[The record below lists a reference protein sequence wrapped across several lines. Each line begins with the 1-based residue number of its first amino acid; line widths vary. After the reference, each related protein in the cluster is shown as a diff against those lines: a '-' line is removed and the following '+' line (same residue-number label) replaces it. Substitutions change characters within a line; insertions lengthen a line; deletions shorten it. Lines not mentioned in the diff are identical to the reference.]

1 MNTESGEIAI
11 LFTDIEGS
19 TRLWEESPDRMSLAL
34 AKHDVKARQAVQ
46 DNDGV
51 IVKTTGDGLYA
62 AFEDPLNALNAILM
76 LQQALADHE
85 QTAGVQLKL
94 RGGLHFGTV
103 ERRDN
108 DFFGPPVNRA
118 ARIMGVAHGGQILVS
133 KALADRLAAR
143 LPDGAS
149 LRDLGGVRLKDLA
162 EPEHIYQVVHPKL
175 RQDFPPLRSL
185 EATPNNLP
193 QQLTAFFGRER
204 ELEEIRSLLKKVRL
218 LTLLGMGGLGKT
230 RLSLQIAADELDAYP
245 DGVWFLDLAPIR
257 DPALI
262 PQVAAHCLH
271 LQEEAGRAITDTL
284 CAFLKQRTLLLIF
297 DNCEHLIRECAELAN
312 LLLRAAPGLRI
323 LATSREALRVP
334 GEQIYAL
341 FPLSVPAPSA
351 DLETLAKADSVQLLL
366 DRVRLQKPGF
376 ALTEKEAPAVIELCS
391 RLEGIP
397 LALEL
402 AAARMRTLSVAE
414 INRRLS
420 DRFKLLTGGGRV
432 LLERQQTLR
441 ALVDWS
447 YDLLSDSERVLFARL
462 AVFAGGFELAAAE
475 EIAGADPLQSDD
487 VLDLLT
493 LLIDKSLL
501 QADESGDSTRYR
513 MLETLRDYARER
525 LIERGEIAA
534 TAVRHCEFYLGVA
547 KAANHA
553 LQGPE
558 QASWTERLQ
567 SELDNLRAAIALTLE
582 GGADPILSVKFE
594 CALMSFWILRGYLSE
609 GRKYVQSSLALPA
622 VQAVDLAHA
631 HALYVGAALAN
642 SQGDYAAA
650 RRMLEA
656 CLAARRRLGNPGEL
670 AATLSTLAHVRLHE
684 GDAEG
689 ARADE
694 EEALTIFRDTGNR
707 LGEAC
712 TLLHLAQRSLDLED
726 YATGRGYLEECSRLA
741 LHMEYS
747 DIMSACERGFGDL
760 ALEAGDPVQARMYF
774 ARSLAICRKS
784 GNRRY
789 EAISLYCLGKAD
801 LIAGAL
807 DLALER
813 LSTALELFR
822 SFEMDEHLLDGAECF
837 GDLLHHRGMPEA
849 AVRLY
854 AATEARRRKLALVR
868 PPRGERRWQALLAAA
883 RDALGEA
890 FGAQWTTG
898 EGHMIDEAIAQA
910 LRAGAPEV
918 EIQRA
923 GG

>member
-19 TRLWEESPDRMSLAL
+19 TKLWEESPDQMSLAL
-34 AKHDVKARQAVQ
+34 SRHDAEARQAVHG
-46 DNDGV
+46 NGGV
-51 IVKTTGDGLYA
+51 IVKTTGDGMYA
-62 AFEDPLNALNAILM
+62 AFDDPFNALNAIIA
-76 LQQALADHE
+76 LQQSLADRDA
-85 QTAGVQLKL
+85 TAGIQLKL

-108 DFFGPPVNRA
+108 DFFGPPVNRT

-133 KALADRLAAR
+133 QALADRLAAR
-143 LPDGAS
+143 LPDGVS

-162 EPEHIYQVVHPKL
+162 EPERLYQVIHPEL
-175 RQDFPPLRSL
+175 RQDFPALRSL

-193 QQLTAFFGRER
+193 QQLTSFFGRER
-204 ELEEIRSLLKKVRL
+204 EIEETKVLLRKVRL

-230 RLSLQIAADELDAYP
+230 RLSLQIAADELDGYP

-257 DPALI
+257 DAALI
-262 PQVAAHCLH
+262 PHVAAHCLH
-271 LQEEAGRAITDTL
+271 LQEEPGRPVIDTL
-284 CAFLKQRTLLLIF
+284 CAHLKQRTLLLIM
-297 DNCEHLIRECAELAN
+297 DNCEHLIRECAEFAN
-312 LLLRAAPGLRI
+312 LLLRTAPGLRI

-334 GEQIYAL
+334 GEQVYAL
-341 FPLSVPAPSA
+341 FPLAVPPRSA
-351 DLETLAKADSVQLLL
+351 DLETLAKADSVQLFL
-366 DRVRLQKPGF
+366 DRVRLQRADF
-376 ALTEKEAPAVIELCS
+376 ALTEKEAPAVIALCE

-402 AAARMRTLSVAE
+402 AAARMRTLTITE

-475 EIAGADPLQSDD
+475 QIAGAEPLQPDD

-501 QADESGDSTRYR
+501 RSDESSDGMRYR

-525 LIERGEIAA
+525 LIERGEMTA
-534 TAVRHCEFYLGVA
+534 TAVRHCEFYLDVA

-553 LQGPE
+553 LHGAE
-558 QASWTERLQ
+558 QATWTERLQ
-567 SELDNLRAAIALTLE
+567 TELDNLRAAIVLTLE

-594 CALMSFWILRGYLSE
+594 CALMNFWILRGYLSE
-609 GRKYVQSSLALPA
+609 GRRYVQGSLALPA
-622 VQAVDLAHA
+622 VQSLDIAHA

-642 SQGDYAAA
+642 CQGDYASA

-656 CLAARRRLGNPGEL
+656 CLALRRRLGNPGEL

-694 EEALTIFRDTGNR
+694 EEALTIFRDIGNR

-712 TLLHLAQRSLDLED
+712 TLLNVAQRSLDLED
-726 YATGRGYLEECSRLA
+726 YAAGRRYLEECSRLA
-741 LHMEYS
+741 EQMEYS

-760 ALEAGDPVQARMYF
+760 ALEAGDPVEARKHF

-801 LIAGAL
+801 LVAGAL
-807 DLALER
+807 DLAHER
-813 LSTALELFR
+813 LSTALELFKA
-822 SFEMDEHLLDGAECF
+822 FEMDEYLLDGAECF
-837 GDLLHHRGMPEA
+837 GDFLHQRGAPEV

-854 AATEARRRKLALVR
+854 AATESRRRKLALVR
-868 PPRGERRWQALLAAA
+868 PPRSARRWQALLAAA
-883 RDALGEA
+883 RDALGDSFDAHWKAGEA
-890 FGAQWTTG
+890 RAI
-898 EGHMIDEAIAQA
+898 EDAIAEA
-910 LRAGAPEV
+910 LRAGEPEV
-918 EIQRA
+918 RIQRA
-923 GG
+923 SV